1 MSKALSD
8 QLISHLSLA
17 VESHL
22 GLHYPPSRRDDVVR
36 ALRKAAADL
45 GFNDLRAC
53 AEWLLESPWGEPRIE
68 TLAGYLTVGETHFF
82 RDERL
87 FSVLE
92 EDILPDLILRR
103 RGDGRRLK
111 IWSAGCATGEEPY
124 SLAILL
130 SRLILDLPQW
140 QLTIMATDVNR
151 SFLRKA
157 RRGIYGQ
164 WSFRSVPEEITA
176 TYFHTNGD
184 GSEIDPKIK
193 KMVSFAFLNLA
204 KEILELPGGER
215 GPMDVIFCRNVLIYF
230 STEVQERAVES
241 VCQFLSDGGWLI
253 VSPAEAPIIAHPALV
268 QVSCPGAILFR
279 KDEAGQGQRKTF
291 DFTSFD
297 AFEPPPEPRIASF
310 PPPLLEFPLF
320 TQDEPVGAAIAT
332 PEPPKEEP
340 PPMPVAPPPKEP
352 DHYSEALALH
362 EQGRYE
368 EVVDRLLPVLA
379 RERLKSDWIGPAM
392 SLLARAYANQGK
404 LAEALE
410 WSHKTIMKEKLNP
423 TYHYLHGAILH
434 EQGMLEEAAA
444 SLRRAVFL
452 DPELAVAHF
461 ALGNLA
467 RRSGK
472 HKESARHHRAAL
484 SILRRRPPDEP
495 VEASDGLTAGRLSE
509 IIVALTGKEAKHDR
523 SRSG

>member
-8 QLISHLSLA
+8 QLISNLSLA

-45 GFNDLRAC
+45 GFNDLRSC

-92 EDILPDLILRR
+92 HDIFPDLIRR
-103 RGDGRRLK
+103 RCDSGRRLK

-130 SRLILDLPQW
+130 SRLILDLTQW
-140 QLTIMATDVNR
+140 QLTILATDVNR

-157 RRGIYGQ
+157 RRGVYGQ
-164 WSFRSVPEEITA
+164 WSFRSVSEEIKA
-176 TYFHTNGD
+176 AYFNTNGE
-184 GSEIDPKIK
+184 GSEIDARIK

-215 GPMDVIFCRNVLIYF
+215 GPMDVIFCRNVLMYF
-230 STEVQERAVES
+230 SAEVQERAVEN
-241 VCQFLSDGGWLI
+241 VCRFLADGGWLI
-253 VSPAEAPIIAHPALV
+253 VSPAEAPIICHPALV
-268 QVSCPGAILFR
+268 QVTCPGAILFR

-291 DFTSFD
+291 AFSSFD
-297 AFEPPPEPRIASF
+297 PMPEPPAESIV
-310 PPPLLEFPLF
+310 PPFLEFPIF
-320 TQDEPVGAAIAT
+320 VPDEPVVPPIA
-332 PEPPKEEP
+332 EPVLPKEEP
-340 PPMPVAPPPKEP
+340 PPAQVGPPPKEP
-352 DHYSEALALH
+352 DHYAEAVALH

-368 EVVDRLLPVLA
+368 EVVDRLLPAL
-379 RERLKSDWIGPAM
+379 ECNRLSSDRVGSAM

-404 LAEALE
+404 LEDALE
-410 WSHKTIMKEKLNP
+410 WSNKTIMKEKLNP

-452 DPELAVAHF
+452 DPDLAVAHF

-472 HKESARHHRAAL
+472 HKESARHHRTAL

-523 SRSG
+523 TRSG